1 MSQTIHSFFALPMFL
16 LLVGTLFPATSLRKN
31 FDSLPP
37 STFTTQSKIVTPGLR
52 IDSNFPGGNVI
63 IEKVSNDTV
72 YFKPDLRDTEGH
84 WFYWN
89 FRVTANKAQT
99 WYFKSTEPNVL
110 TGMGAAYSK
119 DGGHNWNWID
129 HSWKHGEDIFQFT
142 FGKDDETV
150 RLSMGMAYTQVNF
163 DRFIMPFSSDA
174 RLKLETL
181 CTTKNGREVE
191 KIIIS
196 DFQQTPSIKIL
207 FTARAH
213 ACEMMSNY
221 VIEGMLKALLGE
233 SKGMTDLLSRAEI
246 MIIPFLDKD
255 GVEQGDQGKN
265 RKPRDHNRDYSGQSI
280 YASTRAIRQQIPEWV
295 GNIPWIGIDQHN
307 PWIKGENNEWI
318 YFVGNAHPK
327 VSEEQVKL
335 VDILEASSRGEMKFT
350 KDKGYLPF
358 GTAWNTGGNF
368 EMGASFGQWASTH
381 ADKGLIMTTTLEFPY
396 ALNHG
401 QIITQDASR
410 EFGEDLIFAIAAY
423 LEGESGG

>member
-1 MSQTIHSFFALPMFL
+1 MSQTINSIFKMSMFL
-16 LLVGTLFPATSLRKN
+16 LLVGTLFPATSIRDNLK
-31 FDSLPP
+31 SLHPLP
-37 STFTTQSKIVTPGLR
+37 ITLQNKIEIPGLR
-52 IDSNFPGGNVI
+52 IDSSFPGGNVI

-89 FRVTANKAQT
+89 FRVTPNKAQT

-129 HSWKHGEDIFQFT
+129 QSWIHGEDIFQFT
-142 FGKDDETV
+142 FGRDDETV
-150 RLSMGMAYTQVNF
+150 RFSMGMAYTQDNF
-163 DRFIMPFSSDA
+163 DRFITPFSSDA

-191 KIIIS
+191 KMIIS

-295 GNIPWIGIDQHN
+295 GNIPWIGIDLHN

-358 GTAWNTGGNF
+358 GTAWNTGGNY
-368 EMGASFGQWASTH
+368 EMGASFGQWASRY

-401 QIITQDASR
+401 QIITQEAAR
-410 EFGEDLIFAIAAY
+410 EFGEDLIFAIATY
-423 LEGESGG
+423 LEGKGLE